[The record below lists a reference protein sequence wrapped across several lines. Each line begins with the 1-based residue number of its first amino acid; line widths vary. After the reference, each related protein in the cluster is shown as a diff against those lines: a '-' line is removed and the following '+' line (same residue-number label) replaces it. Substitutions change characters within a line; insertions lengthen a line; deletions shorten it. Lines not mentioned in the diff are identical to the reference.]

1 MKEVIQ
7 RLQEDQIK
15 QYLLSEMAAEQLV
28 SREPGGFVYVGEKN
42 SYWVELKLFKRES
55 EKVRLM
61 ERDEGL
67 GYD

>member
-1 MKEVIQ
+1 
-7 RLQEDQIK
+7 
-15 QYLLSEMAAEQLV
+15 MAAEQLV